1 MIHAE
6 NGDMIEWLTGKFI
19 AGESRTIKTDSNTE
33 KLESKGMVGK
43 CTYTCCNFF
52 SCLLTYTSSLLS
64 RLVASSAC

>member
-6 NGDMIEWLTGKFI
+6 NGDMIEWLTGKSI
-19 AGESRTIKTDSNTE
+19 AEGYRMFKTDPDTE

-43 CTYTCCNFF
+43 YTHTCCNFV